1 VSELLE
7 LATAIAREAGGIA
20 RARFHE
26 PRTIRTKT
34 SEIDLVTDVDHA
46 LDSLIR
52 RRIRES
58 RPNDALLTE
67 ESTAESGSSGVR
79 WVVDPLDGTTNYAHA
94 FPHYAISIG
103 VEVDGRRT
111 CGVVYDPMRDE
122 LFSAE
127 LGKGAELNGKP
138 IRVSETSELRRA
150 LLATGFAYDVH
161 QKRTPNLTHFER
173 FVGSAQAIRRA
184 GSAALDF
191 AYVACG
197 RFDGYW
203 ELHLAPWDVAAGL
216 LLVEE
221 AGGRVSD
228 FDDGP
233 APASGTRIVASNGRV
248 HAAMLRTLKDSTA

>member
-1 VSELLE
+1 VSELLD
-7 LATAIAREAGGIA
+7 LAVAIAREAGRIA
-20 RARFHE
+20 RERFHE

-46 LDSLIR
+46 LDRLIR
-52 RRIRES
+52 ERILS
-58 RPNDALLTE
+58 ARPKDALLTE
-67 ESTAESGSSGVR
+67 ESAASAGSSGVR
-79 WVVDPLDGTTNYAHA
+79 WIVDPLDGTTNYAHA
-94 FPHYAISIG
+94 FPHFAISVG

-111 CGVVYDPMRDE
+111 AGVVYDPMRDE

-127 LGKGAELNGKP
+127 LGKGSHLNGKP
-138 IRVSETSELRRA
+138 VRVSRVTELRRA

-161 QKRTPNLTHFER
+161 QKRTPNLAYFER
-173 FVGSAQAIRRA
+173 FVGCAQAIRRA

-203 ELHLAPWDVAAGL
+203 ELHLSPWDVAAGL

-228 FDDGP
+228 FDAGP
-233 APASGTRIVASNGRV
+233 PPASGARIVASNGLV
-248 HAAMLRTLKDSTA
+248 HEAMLEVLTR

>member
-1 VSELLE
+1 LSELLE

-20 RARFHE
+20 RARFHD

-46 LDSLIR
+46 LDRLIR
-52 RRIRES
+52 ERIRAA
-58 RPNDALLTE
+58 RPDDALLTE
-67 ESTAESGSSGVR
+67 ESAAEDGSSGVR

-94 FPHYAISIG
+94 FPHFAISIG
-103 VEVDGRRT
+103 VEVAGERAV
-111 CGVVYDPMRDE
+111 GVVYDPMRDE
-122 LFSAE
+122 LFSAAR
-127 LGKGAELNGKP
+127 GRGAQLNGKP
-138 IRVSETSELRRA
+138 IRVSEVGELRRA

-161 QKRTPNLTHFER
+161 QKRTPNLLHFER
-173 FVGSAQAIRRA
+173 FVGCAQAIRRA

-216 LLVEE
+216 LLVAE
-221 AGGRVSD
+221 AGGRATD
-228 FDDGP
+228 FDAGP
-233 APASGTRIVASNGRV
+233 PPASGARIVASNGRI
-248 HAAMLRTLKDSTA
+248 HAAMLEVLSR

>member
-1 VSELLE
+1 VSELLA
-7 LATAIAREAGGIA
+7 LASAIAREAGAIE

-26 PRTIRTKT
+26 PRTIQTKS

-46 LDSLIR
+46 VDALLR
-52 RRIRES
+52 ERILAA

-67 ESTAESGSSGVR
+67 ENSAHAGSSGVR
-79 WVVDPLDGTTNYAHA
+79 WIVDPLDGTTNYAHA
-94 FPHYAISIG
+94 FPHFSVSIG
-103 VEVDGRRT
+103 VEVDGRREV
-111 CGVVYDPMRDE
+111 GVVYDPMRDE
-122 LFSAE
+122 LFAATR
-127 LGKGAELNGKP
+127 GGGASLNGVP
-138 IRVSETSELRRA
+138 IRVSPIAELRRA

-161 QKRTPNLTHFER
+161 ARRTPNLAYFER
-173 FVGSAQAIRRA
+173 FVGRAQAIRRA

-221 AGGRVSD
+221 AGGRTSD
-228 FDDGP
+228 FTGGP
-233 APASGTRIVASNGRV
+233 APASGTHIVASNGAV
-248 HAAMLRTLKDSTA
+248 HAAMLEVLRA

>member
-1 VSELLE
+1 MSELLE

-20 RARFHE
+20 RARFHD

-46 LDSLIR
+46 LDKLIR
-52 RRIRES
+52 ERIRAA
-58 RPNDALLTE
+58 RPSDALLTE
-67 ESTAESGSSGVR
+67 ENTAEDGTSGVR
-79 WVVDPLDGTTNYAHA
+79 WIVDPLDGTTNYAHA
-94 FPHYAISIG
+94 FPHFAISIG
-103 VEVDGRRT
+103 VEVGGERT
-111 CGVVYDPMRDE
+111 VGVVYDPMRDE
-122 LFSAE
+122 LFCAE
-127 LGKGAELNGKP
+127 RGHGAQLNGKP
-138 IRVSETSELRRA
+138 IRVSEVTELRRA

-161 QKRTPNLTHFER
+161 QKRTPNLEYFER

-216 LLVEE
+216 LLVAE
-221 AGGRVSD
+221 AGGRASD
-228 FDDGP
+228 FDAGP
-233 APASGTRIVASNGRV
+233 PPSSGARIVASNGRV
-248 HAAMLRTLKDSTA
+248 HAAMLEVLSR

>member
-1 VSELLE
+1 VSRLLE
-7 LATAIAREAGGIA
+7 LATEIAREAGGIA
-20 RARFHE
+20 RARFRQ

-46 LDSLIR
+46 LDQLIR
-52 RRIRES
+52 ERIRAQ
-58 RPNDALLTE
+58 RPDDALLTE
-67 ESTAESGSSGVR
+67 ESQAESGSSGVR
-79 WVVDPLDGTTNYAHA
+79 WIVDPLDGTTNYAHA
-94 FPHYAISIG
+94 FPHFAISIG
-103 VEVDGRRT
+103 VEVEGRRA

-127 LGKGAELNGKP
+127 AGRGTQLNGAP
-138 IRVSETSELRRA
+138 VHVSEIAELRRA

-161 QKRTPNLTHFER
+161 QKRTPNLAYFER
-173 FVGSAQAIRRA
+173 FVGCAQAIRRA

-221 AGGRVSD
+221 AGGRISD
-228 FDDGP
+228 FDGGA
-233 APASGTRIVASNGRV
+233 APASGARVVASNGRV
-248 HAAMLRTLKDSTA
+248 HDAMLGVLRA

>member
-1 VSELLE
+1 VSEFLD

-26 PRTIRTKT
+26 PRTIRTKS
-34 SEIDLVTDVDHA
+34 SEIDLVTDVDHS
-46 LDSLIR
+46 LDRLIR
-52 RRIRES
+52 ERIRAA
-58 RPNDALLTE
+58 RPHDALLTE
-67 ESTAESGSSGVR
+67 ENTAEAGTSGVR

-94 FPHYAISIG
+94 FPHFAISIG
-103 VEVDGRRT
+103 VEIDGERAA
-111 CGVVYDPMRDE
+111 GVVYDPMRDE

-127 LGKGAELNGKP
+127 RGRGAHLNGRV
-138 IRVSETSELRRA
+138 IRVSEILELRRA

-161 QKRTPNLTHFER
+161 KKRTPNLAYFER
-173 FVGSAQAIRRA
+173 FVGCAQAIRRA

-216 LLVEE
+216 LLVSE
-221 AGGRVSD
+221 AGGRASD
-228 FDDGP
+228 FDSGP
-233 APASGTRIVASNGRV
+233 PPASGERIVASNGRV
-248 HAAMLRTLKDSTA
+248 HAAMLEVLTRS

>member
-7 LATAIAREAGGIA
+7 LAVAIAREAGGIA
-20 RARFHE
+20 RARFHD

-46 LDSLIR
+46 LDRLIR
-52 RRIRES
+52 ERILAA

-67 ESTAESGSSGVR
+67 ENAAAAGSSGVR
-79 WVVDPLDGTTNYAHA
+79 WIVDPLDGTTNYAHA
-94 FPHYAISIG
+94 FPHFAISIG
-103 VEVDGRRT
+103 VEVEGRRT
-111 CGVVYDPMRDE
+111 AGVVYDPMRDE
-122 LFSAE
+122 LFAAE
-127 LGKGAELNGKP
+127 RGRGATLNQKP
-138 IRVSETSELRRA
+138 IRVSEVTDLKRA

-161 QKRTPNLTHFER
+161 TRRTPNLAYFER
-173 FVGSAQAIRRA
+173 FVGCAQAIRRA
-184 GSAALDF
+184 GSASLDF

-228 FDDGP
+228 FDSGP
-233 APASGTRIVASNGRV
+233 PPATGERTVASNGRV
-248 HAAMLRTLKDSTA
+248 HAAMLEVLTRPS

>member
-1 VSELLE
+1 MSRLLD
-7 LATAIAREAGGIA
+7 LAVAIAREAGGIA
-20 RARFHE
+20 RDRFNE

-46 LDSLIR
+46 LDRLIR
-52 RRIRES
+52 ERIRAE
-58 RPNDALLTE
+58 RAHDALLTE
-67 ESTAESGSSGVR
+67 ESHAESGSSGVR
-79 WVVDPLDGTTNYAHA
+79 WIVDPLDGTTNYAHA
-94 FPHYAISIG
+94 FPHFAISIG
-103 VEVDGRRT
+103 VEVDGRRA

-127 LGKGAELNGKP
+127 AGRGAALNGKP
-138 IRVSETSELRRA
+138 IHVSEVGELRRA

-161 QKRTPNLTHFER
+161 QKRTPNLTYFER
-173 FVGSAQAIRRA
+173 FVGCAQAIRRA

-228 FDDGP
+228 FDAGP
-233 APASGTRIVASNGRV
+233 APASGARIVASNGRV
-248 HAAMLRTLKDSTA
+248 HDAMLDVLKA

>member
-1 VSELLE
+1 MSRLLE
-7 LATAIAREAGGIA
+7 LATAIAREAGGVA

-46 LDSLIR
+46 LDALIR
-52 RRIRES
+52 ERIRRA
-58 RPNDALLTE
+58 RPDDALLTE
-67 ESTAESGSSGVR
+67 ESSAESGSSGVR
-79 WVVDPLDGTTNYAHA
+79 WIVDPLDGTTNYAHG

-103 VEVDGRRT
+103 VEVDGQRAT
-111 CGVVYDPMRDE
+111 GVVYDPMRDE
-122 LFSAE
+122 LFAAE
-127 LGKGAELNGKP
+127 AGKGATRNGQP

-161 QKRTPNLTHFER
+161 QKRTPNLTYFER
-173 FVGSAQAIRRA
+173 FIGRAQAIRRA

-203 ELHLAPWDVAAGL
+203 EIHLAPWDVAAGL

-221 AGGRVSD
+221 AGGRISD
-228 FDDGP
+228 FDGGA
-233 APASGTRIVASNGRV
+233 APASGARIVSSNGRV
-248 HAAMLRTLKDSTA
+248 HAAMLDVLRESG

>member
-1 VSELLE
+1 VSHLLE
-7 LATAIAREAGGIA
+7 LAIAIAREAGGIA
-20 RARFHE
+20 RDRFHD

-46 LDSLIR
+46 LDRLIR
-52 RRIRES
+52 ERIRAA
-58 RPNDALLTE
+58 RANDALLTE

-161 QKRTPNLTHFER
+161 QKRTPNLTYFER